1 MAYSLILENQLSVLM
16 KNFRKKFPKPYI
28 SVRKLSAICIIPFFF
43 TMVILLKRKG
53 SVVNDARVATVLTC
67 AENNAMDFMRF
78 SEEVLHRDDVYAG
91 LSPLHDTHTYGS
103 KKKLID
109 FALQKY
115 IALD

>member
-1 MAYSLILENQLSVLM
+1 MLFE
-16 KNFRKKFPKPYI
+16 
-28 SVRKLSAICIIPFFF
+28 
-43 TMVILLKRKG
+43 
-53 SVVNDARVATVLTC
+53 
-67 AENNAMDFMRF
+67 AMDFMRF